1 MEQVA
6 RIELVSSP
14 WEGEIITI
22 IRYLQ
27 YLVFY
32 VCDFIIKNVYFQW
45 FFLDCIIK
53 TRKTRVDGF

>member
-32 VCDFIIKNVYFQW
+32 VCDFIINNEYFQW
-45 FFLDCIIK
+45 FF
-53 TRKTRVDGF
+53 